1 MTEETVRQLIK
12 ILMLLKKNIS
22 VLSKKYGLYF
32 IIWMIFILL
41 IQSIVFSHVK
51 LEAVIFTLLAISLL
65 LSYVTEKIMK
75 LIKKFI

>member
-1 MTEETVRQLIK
+1 
-12 ILMLLKKNIS
+12 MLLKKNIS